1 MPCVWMFFV
10 VLSRG
15 GARGVRAAA
24 NRRDKHPPEQAA
36 PRPCVR
42 PWQSSRVVGAGRER
56 LGLVSNL
63 RLGRRRRL
71 AEVEE
76 ALLRRIR
83 HLPTTRGFGSACSEG
98 AKHLRQLCCTPT
110 SRTPPRHRQLPMHAA
125 LVRGCNDR
133 RRAGASTPIPPTTRA
148 AGGSTDLL
156 NSPGGRGASAHHGD
170 LGGPRHGDALHA
182 RHGRG
187 RHKRRRKAAK
197 KVGGGAS
204 AHKSQLL
211 ALGGQRAGGGAPN
224 NGDERKHGYLR
235 DWAGWGRSGEAVE
248 RQKGVPHASQ
258 GRMRW
263 PLWLTQHLRIRR
275 SRVLLK
281 KV

>member
-1 MPCVWMFFV
+1 MVVLWGASGVARRIPLTANPRQVPCLGHRGAAAPTPTPNWCYRLPPRLIGVTVWNFWRKVPKPLPCVWMFFV

-98 AKHLRQLCCTPT
+98 AKHLEAAVLHPHLTHP
-110 SRTPPRHRQLPMHAA
+110 TPPPPAA
-125 LVRGCNDR
+125 DACRISA
-133 RRAGASTPIPPTTRA
+133 RAQRPVPCWRKHSDTT
-148 AGGSTDLL
+148 
-156 NSPGGRGASAHHGD
+156 HHT
-170 LGGPRHGDALHA
+170 R
-182 RHGRG
+182 
-187 RHKRRRKAAK
+187 RRRK
-197 KVGGGAS
+197 
-204 AHKSQLL
+204 H
-211 ALGGQRAGGGAPN
+211 
-224 NGDERKHGYLR
+224 
-235 DWAGWGRSGEAVE
+235 
-248 RQKGVPHASQ
+248 
-258 GRMRW
+258 
-263 PLWLTQHLRIRR
+263 
-275 SRVLLK
+275 
-281 KV
+281 